1 MTAMAV
7 VMLHYNNGTARGFE
21 SVAAGSPQQYIL
33 FLLESMSICA
43 VDLFVMI
50 SGFFLSGTQKRTLRK
65 PFELLFQV
73 TFYHEVFY
81 LLSNILSHKAITLG
95 GLAGNLLPNSYFIIL
110 YCALYLISPFI
121 NVTLKKLDSRQW
133 KILMIVM
140 ICVFSLWNTLVDL
153 GEEIIGMEIVGIS
166 TISQKGSLRGFNI
179 MNFCLAY
186 VIGAYLRYGKI
197 PACLEKKRNLGLA
210 WIGTVLLIFLWGIGT
225 EKLVL
230 LELRSAWVYHNP
242 LVLLSAALLIQFFRQ
257 IRFSSKIINR
267 IACASFTCFLIH
279 DWVLLLMDIQKAV
292 NSSVLLMLGHIA
304 FSLTVCYMIAIAAYE
319 CYNLVI
325 ARLLRKLNWRI
336 FNPWSIDI

>member
-1 MTAMAV
+1 MTALAV

-33 FLLESMSICA
+33 YLLESMTICA

-73 TFYHEVFY
+73 TFYHGVFY
-81 LLSNILSHKAITLG
+81 FLTNILSHKEITLL
-95 GLAGNLLPNSYFIIL
+95 GLAANLLPNSYFIIL
-110 YCALYLISPFI
+110 YCALYLISPYI
-121 NVTLKKLDSRQW
+121 NIAVKKLDSRQW
-133 KILMIVM
+133 KIFMIVM
-140 ICVFSLWNTLVDL
+140 VCVFSLWNTIVDL

-197 PACLEKKRNLGLA
+197 PAWMEKKKNLGLA
-210 WIGTVLLIFLWGIGT
+210 WTGTILLIFLWSLGT

-257 IRFSSKIINR
+257 VRFNSKIINR
-267 IACASFTCFLIH
+267 IACASFTCFLVH
-279 DWVLLLMDIQKAV
+279 DRVLLLMDIQKAV
-292 NSSVLLMLGHIA
+292 NSNVLLMLGHIA
-304 FSLTVCYMIAIAAYE
+304 FSLAVCYLIAIAASE
-319 CYNLVI
+319 CYNLII
-325 ARLLRKLNWRI
+325 ARPLGKLKWRI
-336 FNPWSIDI
+336 FNPWSVDI